1 MTDLQPDL
9 AAALVAFQAS
19 APSINKVRTAL
30 ITTKTGGSY
39 SYKYADLSDIWDA
52 IREPLKANGLA
63 VTQSLT
69 GGSSGFMGIRTTVW
83 HKSGQNISDTVEL
96 AINSRTPQEVGS
108 QVTYFKRYALSAL
121 LGLSTEDDDDGA
133 AASRSRPAE
142 PAEPP
147 QRTELD
153 DALDELDDA
162 VVALKLQTGKVAAL
176 FFSKHKKYPRHT
188 TAKVVREFIA
198 SLHDSAEKSSRP
210 TLDEAEAT
218 N

>member
-1 MTDLQPDL
+1 VSDLQPDL

-19 APSINKVRTAL
+19 APSINKGRTAL
-30 ITTKTGGSY
+30 IPTKSGGSY

-83 HKSGQNISDTVEL
+83 HKSGQSTEDTVEL

-142 PAEPP
+142 AP
-147 QRTELD
+147 QRTDLD
-153 DALDELDDA
+153 DALEELDDA
-162 VVALKLQTGKVAAL
+162 VVALNLETGKVAAQ
-176 FFSKHKKYPRHT
+176 FYSVHKKPPRQCS
-188 TAKVVREFIA
+188 AAVVRAFIKQ
-198 SLHDSAEKSSRP
+198 LHDAAEAAQP
-210 TLDEAEAT
+210 TLDEAT
-218 N
+218 K